1 MGDLVTLLNSLNL
14 SPINSLLLAALYLVL
29 RSIFNRVEA
38 METIASKHGKSIA
51 WIKGHLDIEE
61 EE

>member
-1 MGDLVTLLNSLNL
+1 MGDLVTMLNSLNL
-14 SPINSLLLAALYLVL
+14 SPINSVLLAALYFVL